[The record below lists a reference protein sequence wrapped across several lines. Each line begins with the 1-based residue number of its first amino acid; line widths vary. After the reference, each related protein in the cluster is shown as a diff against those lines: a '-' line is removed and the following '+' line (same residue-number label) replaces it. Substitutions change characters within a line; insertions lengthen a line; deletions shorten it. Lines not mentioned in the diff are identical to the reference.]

1 MTWLCLNSSPT
12 IPNPPNMAASSSQKD
27 ILLPRPTS
35 HLIRVSCFFR
45 KDPSISQEEFNT
57 YWRDTHGTLVVASKI
72 YRDTRI
78 QGYTQVHN
86 TRELNKEAAKLGLSV
101 LDFEWDACSEMY
113 FHSWDDYR
121 QFAASDEMRDVLGP
135 DGARMMGADKTVRA
149 IVSLVDPVS
158 REQPL

>member
-1 MTWLCLNSSPT
+1 
-12 IPNPPNMAASSSQKD
+12 MAASSQKD
-27 ILLPRPTS
+27 ILLPQPS
-35 HLIRVSCFFR
+35 SLLIRVSCFFR

-57 YWRDTHGTLVVASKI
+57 YWRDTHGSLVVASKI

-86 TRELNKEAAKLGLSV
+86 TRELSKEAAEMGLSV

-113 FHSWDDYR
+113 FHSWEDYR
-121 QFAASDEMRDVLGP
+121 RFAASDEMRDVLGP
-135 DGARMMGADKTVRA
+135 DGAHIMGADKTVRA
-149 IVSLVDPVS
+149 IVSLVDPVH